1 MELNLCFYFLQW
13 NRVDKNQHDVPT
25 ETRAGL
31 NGFLDSDFRTVR
43 VQSVVGQPGL
53 SVNVTVYRSTLQNHE
68 YQTSPTWFAVCFLF
82 SKFVTTGEECTFDR
96 SLNQKLYLPPH
107 LTLHLPWFTSKT
119 LRHLTPQIMKVPSSF
134 FMETEPKWWGGGLR
148 IRRTILY
155 VVDLWRSARPRR
167 NSTFVSVQFY
177 YLFLVQVVTA
187 MLDEGHKLRRV
198 GLPIKLFFIQQL

>member
-134 FMETEPKWWGGGLR
+134 YMETEPKWWR
-148 IRRTILY
+148 CRWTIPY
-155 VVDLWRSARPRR
+155 VVDLWRSVRPRR
-167 NSTFVSVQFY
+167 NSTFVSV
-177 YLFLVQVVTA
+177 
-187 MLDEGHKLRRV
+187 
-198 GLPIKLFFIQQL
+198 